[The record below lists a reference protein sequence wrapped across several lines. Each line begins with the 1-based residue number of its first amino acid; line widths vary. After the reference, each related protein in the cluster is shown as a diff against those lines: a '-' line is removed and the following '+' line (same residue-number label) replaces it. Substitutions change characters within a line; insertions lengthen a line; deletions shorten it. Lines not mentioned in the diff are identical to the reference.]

1 MPCLLRHT
9 LTIGSLSIALAAV
22 SASAATRTKADNLDN
37 LDQGT
42 SWVGGVVPTS
52 ADTALFDGTLSAA
65 NTTLSL
71 GSDTNWL
78 GISLTSPGAAVTI
91 NAINNLILSGGGV
104 DMSTASQDLTLG
116 PTLNLA
122 GTNTMNIGAGR
133 TLTLSGVISGTNGLV
148 KTGPGLL
155 NLTVQNVYTN
165 GTIASNG
172 IIVLGSTAATLGS
185 NTIANPITFY
195 GGAISN
201 NWGAGNQVSVNNP
214 IIVPTGQTGTIY
226 MGNRIRLASNGNG
239 APITGGGVLNI
250 VCNST
255 VTRDDIGN
263 PAGAFTGTVN
273 FVGTGGVRL
282 FVNGGAFTGFSNAI
296 VNLDGAIA
304 WNFND
309 NSGGNFFDFGH
320 LAGTNT
326 AAQIGFTS
334 AGAAPRLI
342 VGRLNTDT
350 TLAAQL
356 VAGANLMKV
365 GTGTLTLPA
374 ANVHT
379 GTNFVVG
386 GKLVG
391 VTGGS
396 MSNALSTIVS
406 NGATFGVF
414 VGPAGP
420 QWVGPPMTNQNTS
433 ALEINYGGSAPSTT
447 LAPLLVRGNF
457 APSNTTTINIKGGS
471 WASTGVYPLIKYTGS
486 LLGDGGNAL
495 ILGTQP
501 TRVLGYLSNDTA
513 TTSIDYV
520 VTNVTSPLFWATGN
534 GVWDINT
541 TPNWKDATGATTTY
555 QEAGGFGNSVL
566 FEDTQSGSSP
576 ITVTLNT
583 TVVPVA
589 ASVSASK
596 NYTLSGSGSISGV
609 GSLRKAGSGTLTV
622 STLNTFTGGTFVNGG
637 ILNFSTLGNLGAA
650 SSPIF
655 FGGGTLQYASGN
667 TADISTRTVTFNT
680 GDGTIDTAGN
690 SVVLANPV
698 GNNGAGGLTKTGAG
712 SLTLSGANRYSSVT
726 IVNQGTL
733 ALAAG
738 ASLSNS
744 VSLVVSNGAVL
755 DAAASGLVLNGAV
768 SQNLGGNGTVNG
780 VVTLSAGATLSPGAS
795 PGTITL
801 ANDLN
806 VTGGT
811 LIMDISTNASG
822 RDLIVV
828 SGTTTFGSGA
838 LQLVPSTTLTNGSY
852 RLMQVGGVSGSA
864 GSLLLLGFAQ
874 SGQIAFLSDAT
885 PGEIDLVV
893 ANGSTNNLVWA
904 GTGNAWDVGITSDWS
919 NTVTTA
925 SSVFIQG
932 DTVTFDDTGAAAP
945 TVNLASLLY
954 PSVSTPQRVNVTGS
968 TSYTLL
974 DGTGSGRLIGPAS
987 IAKSGSGTLTLA
999 MVNNNT
1005 GPTVISGG
1013 TVQVGNGGAT
1023 GNLGFGNVTN
1033 NAALV
1038 FNQPD
1043 DRSVQGIISG
1053 GGSVVQQGAAT
1064 LTLTKNNN
1072 YTGPTTISSGTLQ
1085 VGTGGSTGT
1094 LGSGPVTNTG
1104 TLVFNRSGAFTNA
1117 TGIFGSGAPNP
1128 ASVIVNGTATL
1139 TLASNNT
1146 YEGNT
1151 YISNGVVKLG
1161 ASQVIPD
1168 GGATTGW
1175 LILDGGPT
1183 FAGTLDLNGFNETV
1197 NALSGLGGTV
1207 LGRVINSVASA
1218 TNTLRL
1224 AGIADTTFA
1233 GNILDNAGT
1242 GGRVAIFKDGATTLT
1257 LSGPNSAYSAGTTVA
1272 AGTLTLRS
1280 VPGAGSGSIT
1290 CSNGTTLGLAGL
1302 GTANIPNNII
1312 TPAGATVSFTCDNPA
1327 SGHGGL
1333 FISGDS
1339 TSSNLIAGTLSIGAP
1354 ATKQFSNFVGAVVV
1368 QDGFNMRFS
1377 STTLSVNGGD
1387 NTTFIVGSAAT
1398 LNTRNGTGVAAG
1410 NGIYLGAL
1418 FGVGTLGGSGNNG
1431 ASIFVIGGKGND
1443 STYDGNVVGAAP
1455 TSTSIVKVGA
1465 GTLTFD
1471 GTLSYEGS
1479 TVVSNGVLTITAG
1492 AVLDTST
1499 NITVRAGAALFVD
1512 PAGAAAGTLNLG
1524 NSVPQVLTGSGTIRG
1539 SVNATANGSVAP
1551 GDGIGTLTV
1560 TNAVTLAGSLNMEL
1574 NRTNTPATNDV
1585 LAAPSITAGGT
1596 LNVANVGPGLRSGDS
1611 FKLLSGPI
1619 SGAFAAIN
1627 LPPISPCLTW
1637 NTSSLYSAGTISVS
1651 GSYCPPTLGISRS
1664 GTNLTLSWG
1673 AEYMN
1678 TGWVLQQQTNAWNVG
1693 LTTNWTVVA
1702 GSGATNQV
1710 VLTIGPTNGSAFYR
1724 LVFQ

>member
-52 ADTALFDGTLSAA
+52 SDTALFDSTLSAA

-71 GSDTNWL
+71 GTDTNWL

-133 TLTLSGVISGTNGLV
+133 TLTISGVISGTNGLV

-185 NTIANPITFY
+185 NTIANPITFF

-201 NWGAGNQVSVNNP
+201 NWGANNQVSVNNP

-239 APITGGGVLNI
+239 APITGGGILNI

-282 FVNGGAFTGFSNAI
+282 FVNAGAFTGFSNAI

-334 AGAAPRLI
+334 AGAAPRLV

-356 VAGANLMKV
+356 VAAASLMKV

-374 ANVHT
+374 AHIHT

-396 MSNALSTIVS
+396 MSNAISTIVS

-534 GVWDINT
+534 GVWDINN

-622 STLNTFTGGTFVNGG
+622 STVNAFTGGTFVNGG
-637 ILNFSTLGNLGAA
+637 LLNFSSLGNLGAA
-650 SSPIF
+650 SSPIL

-667 TADISTRTVTFNT
+667 TADISTRTVTFST
-680 GDGTIDTAGN
+680 GDGSIDTGGN
-690 SVVLANPV
+690 NVVFANPV
-698 GNNGAGGLTKTGAG
+698 GNNGAGGVTKTGAG
-712 SLTLSGANRYSSVT
+712 TLTLNGANRYLGNT
-726 IVNQGTL
+726 IVRQGSL

-780 VVTLSAGATLSPGAS
+780 VITLSAGTTLSPGAS

-806 VTGGT
+806 VSGGT
-811 LIMDISTNASG
+811 LVMDVSTNASG

-828 SGTTTFGSGA
+828 SGTTTFSSGA

-904 GTGNAWDVGITSDWS
+904 GTGNAWDVGLTSDWS
-919 NTVTTA
+919 NTLTTA

-945 TVNLASLLY
+945 TVNLSSLLY

-974 DGTGSGRLIGPAS
+974 DSTGSGRLIGPAS

-999 MVNNNT
+999 MVNNNI

-1043 DRSVQGIISG
+1043 DRSVQGTISG
-1053 GGSVVQQGAAT
+1053 NGSVVQQGAAT
-1064 LTLTKNNN
+1064 LTFTKNNN
-1072 YTGPTTISSGTLQ
+1072 YAGPTTISSGVLQ
-1085 VGTGGSTGT
+1085 VGAGGATGT
-1094 LGSGPVTNTG
+1094 LGSGPVTNAG
-1104 TLVFNRSGAFTNA
+1104 TLVFNRSGTFTNT
-1117 TGIFGSGAPNP
+1117 TGIFGSGTPNP
-1128 ASVIVNGTATL
+1128 AAVIVNGTATL

-1151 YISNGVVKLG
+1151 YISNGIVKLG
-1161 ASQVIPD
+1161 KSEVIPD
-1168 GGATTGW
+1168 GGATSGW

-1207 LGRVINSVASA
+1207 LGRIINSVAST

-1257 LSGPNSAYSAGTTVA
+1257 LSGPNSAYSGGTIVA

-1280 VPGAGSGSIT
+1280 VPGAGTGSIT
-1290 CSNGTTLGLAGL
+1290 CSNGTTVSLAGL
-1302 GTANIPNNII
+1302 GTANIANNIV
-1312 TPAGATVSFTCDNPA
+1312 TAPGASVSLTCDNLA

-1333 FISGDS
+1333 FFSGDS
-1339 TSSNLIAGTLSIGAP
+1339 TSSNLIAGSLSIGAP
-1354 ATKQFSNFVGAVVV
+1354 ATKQFSNFFGTVVV
-1368 QDGFNMRFS
+1368 QDTFNMRFS
-1377 STTLSVNGGD
+1377 STSLNVNGGD
-1387 NTTFIVGSAAT
+1387 NTTFVIGTGAT
-1398 LNTRNGTGVAAG
+1398 LNTRNGTG
-1410 NGIYLGAL
+1410 NGEGIALGVL
-1418 FGVGTLGGSGNNG
+1418 LGPGTLSGASGGNTGTSRYNIGAKGVNCTFDGAIVGSGDTQV
-1431 ASIFVIGGKGND
+1431 VINK
-1443 STYDGNVVGAAP
+1443 VGAA
-1455 TSTSIVKVGA
+1455 TLTLT
-1465 GTLTFD
+1465 GTLT
-1471 GTLSYEGS
+1471 YEG
-1479 TVVSNGVLTITAG
+1479 TTTVSNGLMVLTSS
-1492 AVLDTST
+1492 AVLDNST
-1499 NITVRAGAALFVD
+1499 NLLVRAGAALVLD
-1512 PAGAAAGTLNLG
+1512 PSGSTGGTLTLG
-1524 NSVPQVLTGSGTIRG
+1524 NIVPQALGGSGTVRA
-1539 SVNATANGSVAP
+1539 SVNCSANSFVNP
-1551 GDGIGTLTV
+1551 GDGIGTLIV
-1560 TNAVTLAGSLNMEL
+1560 TNSVTLAGSLNMEL
-1574 NRTNTPATNDV
+1574 NRTNTPATNDM
-1585 LAAPSITAGGT
+1585 LAAASITAGGT
-1596 LNVANVGPGLRSGDS
+1596 LTVVNVGTGLRSGDS

-1619 SGAFAAIN
+1619 SGTFAAIN
-1627 LPPISPCLTW
+1627 LPPLSPCLSW
-1637 NTSSLYSAGTISVS
+1637 NTSSLYTAGTISVS
-1651 GSYCPPTLGISRS
+1651 GSLCPPTLSSSRS

-1673 AEYMN
+1673 TEYMN

-1693 LTTNWTVVA
+1693 LTTNWTIVA

-1710 VLTIGPTNGSAFYR
+1710 VLTISPTNGSAFYR
-1724 LVFQ
+1724 LFYQ